1 MSAALLLDQPL
12 LCYQPALVRRLGLA
26 EAAIVQQLQY
36 WTRHS
41 TNSHD
46 GHLWVYKTY
55 DAWSDEIG
63 ISAKAVRGAL
73 KRLRDDGAVI
83 AIQSPLD
90 ARDRTLWWRI
100 DRSVIE
106 GPSAPQGRPEDRPPD
121 APRGVAPSAPRGS
134 SHAGDRGGTE
144 TTTQTTKAR
153 TAREDLKMQIPDG
166 FPEELRPHARE
177 AMRILKA
184 VAVDHPTAKAVYPRE
199 IGLAIMAF
207 PRRPLVQAA
216 HDLAGWAVDPPHPI
230 KDVARTYRT
239 FLKGERDLAAPE
251 RLAADGTSTNE
262 VVSRSGN
269 VHPIRQ
275 SNGKPTTGQLLRELD
290 AANPRLNGNHQV
302 LLNEGAR
309 THA

>member
-1 MSAALLLDQPL
+1 MSGALLLDEPL

-106 GPSAPQGRPEDRPPD
+106 GPSAPRGRPEDRPSDTPGGD
-121 APRGVAPSAPRGS
+121 AASAPQGS
-134 SHAGDRGGTE
+134 SHAGDRCSTEITTE
-144 TTTQTTKAR
+144 TTKKETPASEKKIALP
-153 TAREDLKMQIPDG
+153 ADFPD
-166 FPEELRPHARE
+166 ELRPHLR
-177 AMRILKA
+177 
-184 VAVDHPTAKAVYPRE
+184 
-199 IGLAIMAF
+199 
-207 PRRPLVQAA
+207 AA
-216 HDLAGWAVDPPHPI
+216 
-230 KDVARTYRT
+230 YRV
-239 FLKGERDLAAPE
+239 LRDLAE
-251 RLAADGTSTNE
+251 RHAAKEVNVCALAHLVMANHRKPLVLAAHECAAHWEGKGGIKDAVAAYRNWLRNADALAVIEPLDDEGRTTQIARPGGLRDNSDGGGDAKSRARMEHSRAQVARFAARAENE
-262 VVSRSGN
+262 R
-269 VHPIRQ
+269 R
-275 SNGKPTTGQLLRELD
+275 LELT
-290 AANPRLNGNHQV
+290 A
-302 LLNEGAR
+302 
-309 THA
+309 